1 MPCWLCPHHRAR
13 PNNNSQYRRNRTY
26 VCHQECF
33 RLTKIAII
41 YARFGPYHVARLRG
55 AAAMGA
61 DNGWETIGIEVCPD
75 DRVYAW
81 DKVSNHGTSRCIGL
95 LDGCEYSDCTWRE
108 IAAAVTAALA
118 KEMPDVV
125 VSPGWAFSESIAA
138 AKWCRRNN
146 KKSILMSESC
156 KWDKKRVWWSEWF
169 KRQRVG
175 LFDAALVGGSPH
187 ADYLVELGMPRDR
200 IAYGHNIVDNNYFAI
215 QSEKAKAQKK
225 NLRIA
230 LELPEQYMLA
240 SGRFVSIK
248 NFKRLLQAY
257 RLYRSQSG
265 ERSIAL
271 VICGDGM
278 VRKELQELAKDIG
291 ISSFV
296 YWPGFIQYDRLP
308 DYYALADF
316 FIAPSTV
323 EPWGLVV
330 NEAMTCGLPVIVS
343 KRCGC
348 AYDLV
353 EEGVNGF
360 TVDPYSVEDM
370 AAAMLKMSSGEADL
384 KRMGKESERIIAKWT
399 PETFAK
405 GLWWA
410 IETAGG
416 SLKEN

>member
-1 MPCWLCPHHRAR
+1 M
-13 PNNNSQYRRNRTY
+13 
-26 VCHQECF
+26 
-33 RLTKIAII
+33 
-41 YARFGPYHVARLRG
+41 
-55 AAAMGA
+55 
-61 DNGWETIGIEVCPD
+61 
-75 DRVYAW
+75 
-81 DKVSNHGTSRCIGL
+81 
-95 LDGCEYSDCTWRE
+95 
-108 IAAAVTAALA
+108 
-118 KEMPDVV
+118 
-125 VSPGWAFSESIAA
+125 
-138 AKWCRRNN
+138 
-146 KKSILMSESC
+146 
-156 KWDKKRVWWSEWF
+156 
-169 KRQRVG
+169 
-175 LFDAALVGGSPH
+175 
-187 ADYLVELGMPRDR
+187 YLKDHL
-200 IAYGHNIVDNNYFAI
+200 N
-215 QSEKAKAQKK
+215 QTKAKAQKK